1 MHIED
6 YRLFRISGL
15 SGLAVILIIPFQLF
29 IFMAWPP
36 PESVL
41 GFFELFQRNAFLG
54 LLSLDLLYLLNNAI
68 LILFYLGLYMA
79 LAKVQPTVMLIS
91 LVLAL
96 VGIASYYSSAVAFEM
111 LSISKQYE
119 TAATPEI
126 QNQCLASGQT
136 LLAIYK
142 GTAFDVYYVLNGA
155 ALLLMAWAMLKS
167 NVFSRS
173 TGIWGLASGILM
185 LIPSTAGTLGLIF
198 SIASLVPWIGFS
210 ILAIRKLLL
219 MSKS

>member
-1 MHIED
+1 MYIED
-6 YRLFRISGL
+6 KRLFKISGI
-15 SGLAVILIIPFQLF
+15 SGLAVILIIPVQLF
-29 IFMAWPP
+29 VFMVWPP
-36 PESVL
+36 PETVA

-79 LAKVQPTVMLIS
+79 LAKVQPTIMIIT

-96 VGIASYYSSAVAFEM
+96 VGIASYYSSAIAFEM
-111 LSISKQYE
+111 LSISQQYE

-126 QNQCLASGQT
+126 RNQCLASGQT
-136 LLAIYK
+136 LLAMYK

-155 ALLLMAWAMLKS
+155 ALLLIAWAILKS
-167 NVFSRS
+167 KIFSRA

-185 LIPSTAGTLGLIF
+185 LIPSTAGTLGLVF
-198 SIASLVPWIGFS
+198 SIASLIPWIGFS
-210 ILAIRKLLL
+210 ILALRKLLIL
-219 MSKS
+219 GKT